1 MGVDH
6 RVSAHAKL
14 HQCNVVAHELHLTLQ
29 WHGHLVGLV
38 HRIAQEVAELG
49 DGFLC
54 GLAVDGCQR
63 GDVVQGVE
71 EEVGVDLILQPCQ
84 LSLRVACL
92 LLLQLLAYALDPDEM
107 AQPQCGSNHGEV
119 EQEIDEEPKEH
130 ACPGYFRHL
139 RGVVIYTE
147 ESPVEQEH
155 QQQVGQCKPPVAAF
169 GEQPAVEDVEISEVD
184 QHGRLQHVER
194 QQGCVCC
201 ILPVAGG
208 EPRYKHGQQDENGPY
223 CCLQEE

>member
-6 RVSAHAKL
+6 RVSSHAKL
-14 HQCNVVAHELHLTLQ
+14 HQCNIVAHEVHLTLQ

-84 LSLRVACL
+84 LSLRMACL

-107 AQPQCGSNHGEV
+107 AQPQCCSNHGEI
-119 EQEIDEEPKEH
+119 EKEIDEETDKEAH
-130 ACPGYFRHL
+130 PGYSRHL
-139 RGVVIYTE
+139 GCIFSDIE
-147 ESPVEQEH
+147 HLPVQCEH
-155 QQQVGQCKPPVAAF
+155 QQ
-169 GEQPAVEDVEISEVD
+169 
-184 QHGRLQHVER
+184 
-194 QQGCVCC
+194 
-201 ILPVAGG
+201 
-208 EPRYKHGQQDENGPY
+208 
-223 CCLQEE
+223 